1 MFLNLLSFESN
12 YVNLPI
18 FLNIQFYISHILFC
32 RMGIGLSVLLIYI
45 HIILLLNVGYLV
57 LFSSIQMD
65 IRIIEID
72 IYQDGLIVCQVEDL
86 LLGSQQDILEI
97 CHLI

>member
-1 MFLNLLSFESN
+1 
-12 YVNLPI
+12 
-18 FLNIQFYISHILFC
+18 
-32 RMGIGLSVLLIYI
+32 MGIGLSVLLIYI